1 MNACKSCGSGLASVL
16 VCEACGDLQ
25 PTPSPV
31 DPFAALGLEMGQT
44 VDPEALR
51 KLLLTLQRRMHP
63 DFFGDAPEEV
73 RALAE
78 RNTAELNAAHRVL
91 ADDFRRAD
99 LLVAR
104 LGGPDEE
111 SERQMPAEFLMEVL
125 EWNETLEAARDAGSD
140 ERLDSLE
147 SELRGRRGATM
158 EQIEGALT
166 PLPEPGSSGLTD
178 IRRALNAVRYL
189 DRTLHTLTELRLD
202 QERSTT

>member
-1 MNACKSCGSGLASVL
+1 MNACRSCGSGLTSVL

-25 PTPSPV
+25 PTPSVV
-31 DPFAALGLEMGQT
+31 DPHAALGLEVGQA

-51 KLLLTLQRRMHP
+51 KLLLRLQRRMHP

-78 RNTAELNAAHRVL
+78 RNTAELNAAHSVL

-104 LGGPDEE
+104 LGGPDEA

-125 EWNETLEAARDAGSD
+125 EWNETLEAARETGSD
-140 ERLDSLE
+140 EKVDALE
-147 SELRGRRGATM
+147 SELRDRRGATM
-158 EQIEGALT
+158 GQIEGALT

-178 IRRALNAVRYL
+178 IRRLLNAVRYL
-189 DRTLHTLTELRLD
+189 DRTLDTLGELRLE
-202 QERSTT
+202 QQRSDS